1 MQHKNVLFGVSIPLD
16 DFPLPKGLFVSLNPA
31 ERTAVLAAL
40 STTIGQYCFH
50 RKQSNFQEPAPDSD
64 GSDDL
69 RNLLSILVPNR
80 NLRMFEPLLLL
91 PSLVFSHLE
100 GLLAG
105 KDSVIIQLIGSK
117 IPSIKFDDETLL
129 EVMWFNTDENLSH

>member
-1 MQHKNVLFGVSIPLD
+1 MHTNLLFGVVIPLD
-16 DFPLPKGLFVSLNPA
+16 DIPLPKGLFLSLTAA

-50 RKQSNFQEPAPDSD
+50 RRQSNFQDPAPAAD
-64 GSDDL
+64 GSDDF
-69 RNLLSILVPNR
+69 RNLISILIPKR
-80 NLRMFEPLLLL
+80 DLRMLEPLMLL

-105 KDSVIIQLIGSK
+105 KDTLVAQLVSSR
-117 IPSIKFDDETLL
+117 IPSVKFDEELLL
-129 EVMWFNTDENLSH
+129 EVMWFNTDENISH